1 MKKLFITLL
10 VTSFIGCAQVKKEP
24 IKESIVEQKTM
35 VVGDQYWTLDFTY
48 FYKGKET
55 ETVILQ
61 YEHRRDCF
69 EAIFKMKKEAS
80 QKPNQSGEG
89 YLKKYLLTGKKELI
103 KINWTTIKNKTG
115 QIATLF
121 CLIA

>member
-1 MKKLFITLL
+1 
-10 VTSFIGCAQVKKEP
+10 
-24 IKESIVEQKTM
+24 M

-69 EAIFKMKKEAS
+69 EAMFM
-80 QKPNQSGEG
+80 
-89 YLKKYLLTGKKELI
+89 LKKKPARNQIIAAGPTVKNYLLMGKRKPI
-103 KINWTTIKNKTG
+103 RINWASVKNKTG
-115 QIATLF
+115 
-121 CLIA
+121 

>member
-1 MKKLFITLL
+1 
-10 VTSFIGCAQVKKEP
+10 
-24 IKESIVEQKTM
+24 M

-55 ETVILQ
+55 QTVILQ

-80 QKPNQSGEG
+80 QKPNQSGGG
-89 YLKKYLLTGKKELI
+89 YCKKLFVDGQE
-103 KINWTTIKNKTG
+103 KTDKDQLG
-115 QIATLF
+115 F
-121 CLIA
+121 R

>member
-1 MKKLFITLL
+1 
-10 VTSFIGCAQVKKEP
+10 
-24 IKESIVEQKTM
+24 M

-48 FYKGKET
+48 FYKGKDT
-55 ETVILQ
+55 QTVILQ

-69 EAIFKMKKEAS
+69 EAMFKMKKEAS
-80 QKPNQSGEG
+80 QKSHQSGG
-89 YLKKYLLTGKKELI
+89 AYAKNYLLTGKKELI
-103 KINWTTIKNKTG
+103 KINWTTVKNKTG

>member
-1 MKKLFITLL
+1 LANNI
-10 VTSFIGCAQVKKEP
+10 
-24 IKESIVEQKTM
+24 
-35 VVGDQYWTLDFTY
+35 WTLDFTY
-48 FYKGKET
+48 FYKGKDT
-55 ETVILQ
+55 QTVILQ

-103 KINWTTIKNKTG
+103 KINWTTIKKKQG
-115 QIATLF
+115 R
-121 CLIA
+121 